1 MPTEN
6 VAEKD
11 ERTSTQAPRFL
22 PLATISV
29 RLEGTSLSPRSPRD
43 PVFGILSNMSL
54 TGACVIT
61 NHALTVDTTVEL
73 TIENR
78 AAPVKL
84 PARIVWSAERMEPVK
99 EIVGFLTGV
108 RFEAES
114 KETIEKLLSSGIF
127 QLVP

>member
-1 MPTEN
+1 
-6 VAEKD
+6 
-11 ERTSTQAPRFL
+11 
-22 PLATISV
+22 
-29 RLEGTSLSPRSPRD
+29 
-43 PVFGILSNMSL
+43 MSL